1 MIKLGSTLPGGSAAR
16 AQPHLPHRRG
26 SSAATTA
33 LVIFG
38 LVFMAVFSALLVVV
52 TGYFS
57 LLMILV
63 LSLCA
68 LLLWDFRVGAV
79 ALMIFIPL
87 SSTRLMPSFHGL
99 NAQNL
104 LLFGSL
110 VSYGLFRISHKANY
124 RLVDGRLLLCYLV
137 PFVLAGLAGS
147 RNAHM
152 LAQLGFKGEEA
163 VATSQGFILYYV
175 IKPGLLV
182 VMAWL
187 IAAALRES
195 KRPERFITAYTV
207 GAMVPAIFI
216 ALYVP
221 LSGVSLS
228 ELVNFRSFL
237 SVLGL
242 HANQFA
248 VVLNFGIATL
258 LFAGLATE
266 SGRQRLFLLAVV
278 VFLVANLLLTFSRGG
293 YVGLL
298 IIALSYVIYFRD
310 GSKLLIALLVLAIGA
325 FFIPDAVIQRVTL
338 GITHGSHQDLSSG
351 RIEGI
356 WLPLLP
362 RVLDSPVWG
371 HGLLYVAR
379 SPLVASGEM
388 MKVEQAHNAYLDL
401 LLDSGVVG
409 LFLVMAFFAKTY
421 RDFRSLAATD
431 PHPMLRGFFRGA
443 SVGMLAWLAQ
453 AFTDD
458 RLFPNIPQ
466 MLFWMAYGVMLAR
479 NPQMLKLPRVRRKL
493 HPVSAGVATAVVP
506 VEAGAP

>member
-1 MIKLGSTLPGGSAAR
+1 MMKLGSIRTPRLPQAPAPAFQKRSSPLGAA
-16 AQPHLPHRRG
+16 L
-26 SSAATTA
+26 
-33 LVIFG
+33 LIFG
-38 LVFMAVFSALLVVV
+38 LAFAAMFSALVVV
-52 TGYFS
+52 FTGYFS

-63 LSLCA
+63 LGLCA

-87 SSTRLMPSFHGL
+87 SSTRFMPSFHGL

-110 VSYGLFRISHKANY
+110 FSYGLYRMSHKANY
-124 RLVDGRLLLCYLV
+124 RLVDGRLLLCYV
-137 PFVLAGLAGS
+137 IPFVLAGLAGS

-152 LAQLGFKGEEA
+152 LAQLGFKTDEA
-163 VATSQGFILYYV
+163 VSTTGGFILYYV
-175 IKPGLLV
+175 IKPGLLI
-182 VMAWL
+182 VMSWL

-195 KRPERFITAYTV
+195 KRPERFITAYTF

-258 LFAGLATE
+258 LFAGLSTD
-266 SGRQRLFLLAVV
+266 SHRQRVVLLSVT
-278 VFLVANLLLTFSRGG
+278 VFLAATLLLTFSRGG
-293 YVGLL
+293 YIGLA
-298 IIALSYVIYFRD
+298 IIAMSYVIYFRD
-310 GSKLLIALLVLAIGA
+310 GSKLLLALLVLAIGA
-325 FFIPDAVIQRVTL
+325 FFIPDAVVQRITL

-362 RVLDSPVWG
+362 RVLDSPIWG
-371 HGLLYVAR
+371 HGLMYVGR
-379 SPLVASGEM
+379 SSLVASGEM

-409 LFLVMAFFAKTY
+409 LVLIMSFLVKTY
-421 RDFRSLAATD
+421 RDFRTMASTD
-431 PHPMLRGFFRGA
+431 PNPMLRGFFRGA
-443 SVGMLAWLAQ
+443 SVGVLAWLAQ

-458 RLFPNIPQ
+458 RLFPNTPQ
-466 MLFWMAYGVMLAR
+466 MLFWMSYGVLLAR
-479 NPQMLKLPRVRRKL
+479 SPQMLKMPMLRRKL
-493 HPVSAGVATAVVP
+493 HKMPATVATAAMP
-506 VEAGAP
+506 VEVRAP

>member
-1 MIKLGSTLPGGSAAR
+1 MMKLGSIRMGRPARPAAP
-16 AQPHLPHRRG
+16 APAFQRR
-26 SSAATTA
+26 SSPVGTA
-33 LVIFG
+33 MLIFG
-38 LVFMAVFSALLVVV
+38 LMFAAVFSALVVVV

-63 LSLCA
+63 LGLCA
-68 LLLWDFRVGAV
+68 LLLWDFRIGAV

-87 SSTRLMPSFHGL
+87 SSTRFMPSFSGL

-110 VSYGLFRISHKANY
+110 FSYGLFRMGHKVNY

-152 LAQLGFKGEEA
+152 LAQLGLKGDEA
-163 VATSQGFILYYV
+163 VATSRGFILYYV

-207 GAMVPAIFI
+207 GAMVPAFFI

-221 LSGVSLS
+221 LSGVSLG

-266 SGRQRLFLLAVV
+266 SKGQRTFLLGVA
-278 VFLVANLLLTFSRGG
+278 VFLVATLLLTFSRGG
-293 YVGLL
+293 YVGLM
-298 IIALSYVIYFRD
+298 IIAMAYVIYFRD
-310 GSKLLIALLVLAIGA
+310 GSKLLLALLVLAIGA
-325 FFIPDAVIQRVTL
+325 FFIPDAVVQRITL

-362 RVLDSPVWG
+362 RVLDSPLWG
-371 HGLLYVAR
+371 HGLLYVGR
-379 SPLVASGEM
+379 STLVASGEM

-401 LLDSGVVG
+401 LLDSGLIG
-409 LFLVMAFFAKTY
+409 LVLVMTFLIRTY
-421 RDFRSLAATD
+421 RDFRTLAVTD

-466 MLFWMAYGVMLAR
+466 MLFWMSYGVLLAR
-479 NPQMLKLPRVRRKL
+479 NPAMLKMPKLRRKL
-493 HPVSAGVATAVVP
+493 HKMPASVATAAMP
-506 VEAGAP
+506 VEVRAP